1 MSDERSETSLELARS
16 AGERAVREAALVDDD
31 AGLRELVAEL
41 EGAEELGLDVE
52 ANGMFVYRARLCMMQ
67 FAYFVRGALEVAIV
81 DTLRVDPA
89 PLAQLLGPSGPP
101 KVLHDLAFD
110 ARLLAEY
117 RLPLGRVSDTSVLAR
132 FVGLEATGL
141 SSVAGSVLGVALT
154 KGLQQHDW
162 SERPITPRQRDY
174 LASDVAYLLPL
185 FHALR
190 ARALELD
197 VLEEADEETAYRLR
211 SALEPAAATRPSWSR
226 LKGSAELAPAAR
238 AVLRRAYALRERLA
252 AELDRPSHRIVSNDR
267 LLELARRRPT
277 SPAELAR
284 YVGGGPQLDAW
295 LEAVRSGVDDGD
307 VPESER
313 AALEPR
319 LLPPESLARR
329 RRAEGLVSS
338 WRAREA
344 ERRGVDPQAVLPGHC
359 ASALASLLHEPPPPE
374 QRRERLA
381 AIDGVGARRIE
392 RHAEA
397 WLALFDVLDA
407 SPPPK
412 SA

>member
-1 MSDERSETSLELARS
+1 MSDADGEPSLETARE
-16 AGERAVREAALVDDD
+16 AGARAVREAVWIDDVAGMRALL
-31 AGLRELVAEL
+31 AQL
-41 EGAEELGLDVE
+41 EGVEELALDVE
-52 ANGMFVYRARLCMMQ
+52 ANGMFVYRARLCLMQ
-67 FAYFVRGALEVAIV
+67 LGYVARGTPGVAII
-81 DTLRVDPA
+81 DTLSVDPA
-89 PLAQLLGPSGPP
+89 PLAELLGPRGPR
-101 KVLHDLAFD
+101 KILHDLAFD

-117 RLPLGRVSDTSVLAR
+117 QIPLGRVSDTSVLAR

-141 SSVAGSVLGVALT
+141 ASVAGSVLGVELT

-162 SERPITPRQRDY
+162 SERPVTPRQRDY

-190 ARALELD
+190 ARAQALD

-211 SALEPAAATRPSWSR
+211 SALEPAASTRPSWSR
-226 LKGSAELAPAAR
+226 LKGSAELGPVAR
-238 AVLRRAYALRERLA
+238 AVLRRGYALRERLA
-252 AELDRPSHRIVSNDR
+252 AEIDRPSHRVVSNDR

-284 YVGGGPQLDAW
+284 VLGGGAELGAW
-295 LEAVRSGVDDGD
+295 LEAVRSGIADGD
-307 VPESER
+307 VPEQER

-319 LLPPESLARR
+319 LLPAESVARR

-344 ERRGVDPQAVLPGHC
+344 ERRGIDPQAVLPGHC

-374 QRRERLA
+374 QRRERMA

-407 SPPPK
+407 SPAPK
-412 SA
+412 GA